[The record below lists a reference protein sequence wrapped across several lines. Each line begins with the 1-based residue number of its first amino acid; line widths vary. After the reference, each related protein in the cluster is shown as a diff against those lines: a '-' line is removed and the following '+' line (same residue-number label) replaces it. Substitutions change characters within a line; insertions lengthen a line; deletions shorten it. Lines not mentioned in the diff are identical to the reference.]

1 MTHAIVQPSGWA
13 KPKGFSNG
21 IVASG
26 RTLYVGGQV
35 GWDPTNPI
43 PTFPQ
48 GFTAQFERA
57 LKNVLAV
64 VEAAGGTGTDIVR
77 MTVYVPD
84 KAQYLASTRALGGV
98 WKSLLGRHYPAMA
111 LVEVKSL
118 LEEGALVEI
127 EATAVLSN

>member
-1 MTHAIVQPSGWA
+1 MKHTIVQPAGWA
-13 KPKGFSNG
+13 KPKGYSNG

-26 RTLYVGGQV
+26 RMLFVGGQV
-35 GWDPTNPI
+35 GWDPTNPV
-43 PTFPQ
+43 PTFPR

-57 LKNVLAV
+57 LKNVLEV
-64 VEAAGGTGTDIVR
+64 VEAAGGTGADIVR

-84 KAQYLASTRALGGV
+84 KEQYIASTRALGEV
-98 WKSLLGRHYPAMA
+98 WKALLGRHYPAMA